1 MAYFEKRSVIFHLST
16 AYFIQIKIK
25 LNPCLL
31 PKTILRR
38 TFSLL
43 LLYSINNYKV
53 KGFWKSFKLNKWV
66 GKVYILSLDIFNLLN
81 EVLHNC
87 RNWNVIILT
96 KTQNYINWL
105 NGTEKCLDIL
115 HNSDAERFV
124 PTYSQLVLEVQ
135 LLTKWVEI
143 FFITKSCELPMCTV
157 IYSLS

>member
-1 MAYFEKRSVIFHLST
+1 MAFYFEKRSLIFHLST

-25 LNPCLL
+25 LDPCLL
-31 PKTILRR
+31 PKTILR

-43 LLYSINNYKV
+43 LPYSINNYKV

-66 GKVYILSLDIFNLLN
+66 GKVYILSLDVFNLLN

-105 NGTEKCLDIL
+105 ME
-115 HNSDAERFV
+115 
-124 PTYSQLVLEVQ
+124 LENVRMYYTIQ
-135 LLTKWVEI
+135 MQKALFPYI
-143 FFITKSCELPMCTV
+143 PN
-157 IYSLS
+157 